1 MVASRNGSRR
11 RERMSTTRSQQAGE
25 RRPRIGEGRIGGF
38 ICAAIGQMSVGSVLC
53 LRFPA
58 FLTTPELRVH
68 YDMELLRL
76 LLAVCMIVAAGL
88 GSLSLILG
96 GPRLRVAI
104 GLGGL
109 FLAMVLG
116 GPYVPTQD
124 FVQPRLYFGLD
135 WLLLDLFFTGTGWI
149 LLEWI
154 FPRVRPE
161 QLPLREGW
169 RLDLGYFGVN
179 HLAIGVFLVVST
191 HFAHDYFGWAVNP
204 WVQAHVV
211 ALPGVLRFVLVI
223 LAADAVEYASHRAY
237 HEVPFLWRIHA
248 VHHSPTAM
256 DWLSGSRLHFFE
268 PLVTRSVVLVPIFLL
283 GFPQSTIFA
292 YLIFISVQSVLIH
305 SNIKMNVG
313 WLRYVIVTTQ
323 FHHWHHAS
331 DAEAIDKNYTAHT
344 PIFDLLFGTWHLP
357 KDRWPVKYG
366 TVKPVTGG
374 MIGQFL
380 HPITGPVSSFL
391 EHRND

>member
-1 MVASRNGSRR
+1 
-11 RERMSTTRSQQAGE
+11 MSEANPPSNA
-25 RRPRIGEGRIGGF
+25 RPRIGEGRIGSF
-38 ICAAIGQMSVGSVLC
+38 LCAAIGILSVAAVLC

-58 FLTTPELRVH
+58 FLTTPELRPH
-68 YDMELLRL
+68 YDVELLRL
-76 LLAVCMIVAAGL
+76 VLAVSMVIAGGL
-88 GSLSLILG
+88 GVVSLMLG

-104 GLGGL
+104 GLSGL
-109 FLAMVLG
+109 FLAMLLG
-116 GPYVPTQD
+116 GPYVHYAD
-124 FVQPRLYFGLD
+124 FAQSRFYFGLD
-135 WLLLDLFFTGTGWI
+135 WLVLDLFFTGVAFL
-149 LLEWI
+149 LLEWV

-161 QLPLREGW
+161 QPPLREGW
-169 RLDLGYFGVN
+169 RLDLGYFGLN

-204 WVQAHVV
+204 WVQAKVT
-211 ALPGVLRFVLVI
+211 ALPRVLRFVLVI

-248 VHHSPTAM
+248 VHHSPAAM
-256 DWLSGSRLHFFE
+256 DWLSGSRLHFLE
-268 PLVTRSVVLVPIFLL
+268 PLVTRAFVLVPVFLL
-283 GFPQSTIFA
+283 GFPQDTIFA

-313 WLRYVIVTTQ
+313 WLRYVVVTTQ

-344 PIFDLLFGTWHLP
+344 PLFDLLFGTWHLP
-357 KDRWPVKYG
+357 ADRWPVQYG
-366 TVKPVTGG
+366 TIKPVPGG

-380 HPITGPVSSFL
+380 HPFVGPVTDFL
-391 EHRND
+391 EHRNK